1 MIKVTVV
8 IPVYNVEDYLP
19 ACLDSVLGQSLKEI
33 EVICIDDA
41 SPDGSGAILDE
52 YAAADERVK
61 VIHLPENHRQ
71 GYGRN
76 RGEEAAQGKYIYF
89 LDSDDMITATAL
101 EEMYEIAE
109 KDMLDGIIFDSQV
122 LYETEELRK
131 KHSDA
136 YPPKRSGRYED
147 AVVTGS
153 DLLDAF
159 VAQKEWNVY
168 VQRQFWRREF
178 LQKNDIYSPEGIEHE
193 DEVFS
198 FKAMLLAERMRY
210 VPEDWFIR
218 RYREGSVMTRGYR
231 DDDFYGYFVCYR
243 EMIEFAEEQDIHS
256 EGALE
261 NIYHMYERMLALY
274 PQFSAQVDPLCWFRT
289 DEERRAYQ
297 FFAYERNLN
306 DHYRDAI
313 NGMNR
318 LIPVDKKI
326 WIYGAGKIGI
336 RVCRR
341 LLRDGNQVQG
351 FLVTNKAGNPE
362 TLFGLSVI
370 AQEQVEIQD
379 DELVIVAVN
388 SRLQDEICSLLEKR
402 GCKYTVYPTWR

>member
-8 IPVYNVEDYLP
+8 IPVYNVEAYLP

-52 YAAADERVK
+52 YAEKDARVK

-76 RGEEAAQGKYIYF
+76 LGEEEARGRYIYF
-89 LDSDDMITATAL
+89 LDSDDMITDTAL

-109 KDMLDGIIFDSQV
+109 AEQLDGIVFDSQV
-122 LYETEELRK
+122 LYESEELRK
-131 KHSDA
+131 KHSAA
-136 YPPKRSGRYED
+136 YPPRRSGQYPD
-147 AVVTGS
+147 AVMTGS

-168 VQRQFWRREF
+168 VQRQFWRRAY
-178 LQKNDIYSPEGIEHE
+178 LQSNNIYSPEGIEHE

-210 VPEDWFIR
+210 VPQDWFIR
-218 RYREGSVMTRGYR
+218 RYREDSVMTRGYR
-231 DDDFYGYFVCYR
+231 DDDFHGYFICFR
-243 EMIEFAEEQDIHS
+243 EMIEFAEEHGIKSD
-256 EGALE
+256 GALE

-274 PQFSAQVDPLCWFRT
+274 PRFSAQEDPLAWFRT
-289 DEERRAYQ
+289 EEEKRAYH
-297 FFAYERNLN
+297 FFAYEQNLN
-306 DHYRDAI
+306 EHYRDAI
-313 NGMNR
+313 NRMNR
-318 LIPVDKKI
+318 IVPEDRKV
-326 WIYGAGKIGI
+326 WIYGAGKVGI

-341 LLRDGNQVQG
+341 LLRDGNQVRG
-351 FLVTNKAGNPE
+351 VLVTKTDGNPE
-362 TLFGLSVI
+362 KLFGLPVI
-370 AQEQVEIQD
+370 ALQQADIREED
-379 DELVIVAVN
+379 LVIVAVN
-388 SRLQDEICSLLEKR
+388 SKLQDEICGLLEQR
-402 GCKYTVYPTWR
+402 GCRYTVYPTWR